1 MVPTDNNVSYAKA
14 HPQEW
19 AMQEQKDL
27 ADHVKAKFFSMKGA
41 IYWQNVRPDNFQ
53 LYEEWW
59 QKLRNA

>member
-1 MVPTDNNVSYAKA
+1 
-14 HPQEW
+14 
-19 AMQEQKDL
+19 MQEQKDL
-27 ADHVKAKFFSMKGA
+27 ADHVKSKFFSMKGA